1 MTAMSRRSLLGA
13 ACAAAASSLAAGF
26 LTSRTGAAL
35 AAGSAPPRTTGAGT
49 APPTSAG
56 ESATI
61 PDTAITAAAGDGSNW
76 SGPSVNRQPADDEV
90 AAHWQEVFETM
101 MQQDPIG
108 PGLWVTIADPDLG
121 YWQAAIGNAVVDGAP
136 ATIEDHNR
144 IGSITKTFAAVAVLQ
159 LVADDKLTLDATV
172 ESVIPETAATFRP
185 TAQITVEQLLNMT
198 SGLPDYADS
207 VAAQVAQ
214 DPTKVWTPNDLIA
227 VALDAAPVQ
236 PSGTPGYSTTN
247 YTILGLIIEQ
257 ITGQPVEDVIS
268 DVAQQAGLANTA
280 LLPGDQNNMPDPSSH
295 GYLDEASLEDLTSI
309 GAEELVG
316 TDVTDWSASWGGAG
330 GGIYSTLDD
339 LFAWTATAMGTTLL
353 PADLGEQRLMLNTD
367 LDGMT
372 TYGLGIARDPHFP
385 RPGWIGHSGQI
396 FGWTA
401 IGLYNTDTGAVF
413 VAMSNGTSGIDSAV
427 QAWANEL

>member
-1 MTAMSRRSLLGA
+1 M
-13 ACAAAASSLAAGF
+13 AGGV
-26 LTSRTGAAL
+26 R
-35 AAGSAPPRTTGAGT
+35 
-49 APPTSAG
+49 
-56 ESATI
+56 
-61 PDTAITAAAGDGSNW
+61 D
-76 SGPSVNRQPADDEV
+76 DDE
-90 AAHWQEVFETM
+90 
-101 MQQDPIG
+101 QDPIG
-108 PGLWVTIADPDLG
+108 PGLWVAIADPDLG

-144 IGSITKTFAAVAVLQ
+144 IGSITKTFAVVAVLQ

-227 VALDAAPVQ
+227 VALDAAPIQ
-236 PSGTPGYSTTN
+236 PPAPRLPTTN

-257 ITGQPVEDVIS
+257 ITGQPVDDVIS

-280 LLPGDQNNMPDPSSH
+280 LLPGDQNNLPDPSSH

-316 TDVTDWSASWGGAG
+316 TDVTDWSASWVAPVAG
-330 GGIYSTLDD
+330 CTPRST
-339 LFAWTATAMGTTLL
+339 TCSPG
-353 PADLGEQRLMLNTD
+353 
-367 LDGMT
+367 
-372 TYGLGIARDPHFP
+372 P
-385 RPGWIGHSGQI
+385 RP
-396 FGWTA
+396 
-401 IGLYNTDTGAVF
+401 
-413 VAMSNGTSGIDSAV
+413 
-427 QAWANEL
+427 